1 VISCLGRQIFFF
13 VLSLVSLSVA
23 LSGIETKDQD
33 WSFFSPQHLKSRN
46 GNRLNRATRGGY
58 WKVTGKDQEILSGA
72 RSIGKKKILVFY
84 EGRTP
89 NGKNTDWVTHE
100 YHLSQEELDGNN
112 PDQVGFLS
120 RLLLLLA
127 SHFFSIALFLLA
139 NFSW

>member
-1 VISCLGRQIFFF
+1 VISCLGRQFFF

-23 LSGIETKDQD
+23 FSGIETKDQK
-33 WSFFSPQHLKSRN
+33 WFFFSPPHLKN
-46 GNRLNRATRGGY
+46 QKGPRLNRATRGGY
-58 WKVTGKDQEILSGA
+58 WKVTGKDQKILSGA
-72 RSIGKKKILVFY
+72 RWIGKKKILVFY

-89 NGKNTDWVTHE
+89 NGKRTDWVMHE

-112 PDQVGFLS
+112 PEQVGFLS

-127 SHFFSIALFLLA
+127 SHFFSIPLLLLA